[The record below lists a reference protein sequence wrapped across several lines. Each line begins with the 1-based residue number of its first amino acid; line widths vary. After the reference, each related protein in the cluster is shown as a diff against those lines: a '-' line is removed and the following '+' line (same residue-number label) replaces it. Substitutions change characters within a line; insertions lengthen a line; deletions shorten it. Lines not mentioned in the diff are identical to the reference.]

1 MTNVSRIL
9 ALGESKCRILRGLEA
24 PGGPVEA
31 GSDECLEDRVPG
43 GLHVSYSTT
52 SGGSW
57 ARHIPRTEYTEWVRL
72 KNLSRVFGGLEVTN
86 VSRILALGSA
96 K

>member
-1 MTNVSRIL
+1 M
-9 ALGESKCRILRGLEA
+9 
-24 PGGPVEA
+24 EA
-31 GSDECLEDRVPG
+31 GSDECLEDRVPV

-57 ARHIPRTEYTEWVRL
+57 ARHIRTTEYTEWVRL

-86 VSRILALGSA
+86 VSRILALGGSKCRILRGLVA
-96 K
+96 TGRPRF